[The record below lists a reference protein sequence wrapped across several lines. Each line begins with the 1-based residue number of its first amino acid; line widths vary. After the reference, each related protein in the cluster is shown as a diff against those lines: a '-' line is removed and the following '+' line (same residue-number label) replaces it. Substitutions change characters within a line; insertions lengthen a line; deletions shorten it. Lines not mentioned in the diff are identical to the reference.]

1 MTDREFFISRRPEEY
16 KMFAEV
22 LRAIPADKVTYKP
35 HDRSP
40 SAAQIMWMIA
50 KEQEACVEAIDKGK
64 VEWKDTTPP
73 AADQII
79 TAFEK
84 SWKALDDRLKNV
96 DDKLWSKKGQFL
108 YDGKVVD
115 ESPIGQALW
124 FMLFDAIHHR
134 GQLTAYLRP
143 MGGRVPAVYGP
154 SADTQEDKA
163 A

>member
-1 MTDREFFISRRPEEY
+1 MTDREFFISRRPEEF
-16 KMFAEV
+16 KMFQEV
-22 LRAIPADKVTYKP
+22 LRAMPADKLGYKP

-50 KEQEACVEAIDKGK
+50 KEQEACVQALDNGK
-64 VEWKDTTPP
+64 VEWQDVAPP
-73 AADQII
+73 
-79 TAFEK
+79 TAPEILSTFEK
-84 SWKALDDRLKNV
+84 HWQALDDRLQKA
-96 DDKLWSKKGQFL
+96 DDKLWNRNAQFV
-108 YDGKVVD
+108 YEGKVVD
-115 ESPIGQALW
+115 EQPVGKALW

-154 SADTQEDKA
+154 SADTQDKA